1 MADQIRP
8 DNTDSDSQAVDPQGQ
23 FEQPNQPSQVDS
35 TKDAQ
40 KLHAALRKYTT
51 LFELSPIGYVT
62 LGHLGFIS
70 EINLTVARLLGMK
83 REQLVGKKLVDFVEA
98 SEKSALEDHLRQ
110 CSTLG
115 QATCEIHLVSH
126 DGRIIPVE
134 VRCFCSMSSTEPDTA
149 CRTAITDIT
158 ERVKAEAQRRQVA
171 QQARRYQELEN
182 LGAVIGK
189 VAHDFNDFLMVIL
202 GNAEMAYRSLPDSS
216 EEHSC
221 VAQIKSSALQ
231 ARNLTRQM
239 LIYAGKGKSNL
250 KAVDLNHLIKETAE
264 LLKATVSEGVEL
276 RINLAGKLPLIQ
288 ADVSQIRQL
297 VRNLVANAARS
308 LGPEMGTIEIRTYVK
323 DVVAEDCPH
332 LHCSDGFNLGR
343 CTVLE
348 VSDTGPV
355 LNHETMDKLFDPAFT
370 TKLTERGEGLS
381 VVLGI
386 IRAHKGAIAVDSDP
400 VKGTTFSM
408 YLQCA
413 EAEVAGVARVE
424 RGEPAS
430 PWLGTGEVLIADDDP
445 AVLSTLSRMCRRLGF
460 EVHTAADGQHA
471 VDIFTDYANQIVA
484 VLLDYEMPGIS
495 CEQTVDQLRKTKP
508 HIPIVISSGYAE
520 EDTISHFTGTGLVE
534 FIQKPYELEKLSE
547 IMREILGN
555 QA

>member
-1 MADQIRP
+1 MGGP
-8 DNTDSDSQAVDPQGQ
+8 PEPKNTDSDSKSLDSQGQ
-23 FEQPNQPSQVDS
+23 YESANQPSQSDS
-35 TKDAQ
+35 PKGAQ
-40 KLHAALRKYTT
+40 KLRAALRKYTT

-62 LGHLGFIS
+62 FDHMGHIS
-70 EINLTVARLLGMK
+70 EINLTVARLLGMS
-83 REQLVGKKLVDFVEA
+83 RDQLVGKKLVDFVA
-98 SEKSALEDHLRQ
+98 PSDKSTLEDHLRQ
-110 CSTLG
+110 CCTLG
-115 QATCEIHLVSH
+115 QVTCELHLVSH
-126 DGRIIPVE
+126 DGRNIPVE
-134 VRCFCSMSSTEPDTA
+134 LRSFYSMSSAEPGTA

-158 ERVKAEAQRRQVA
+158 ERVKTEAQRRQIA

-202 GNAEMAYRSLPDSS
+202 GNAEMAIRSLGDSS
-216 EEHSC
+216 EEHSS

-250 KAVDLNHLIKETAE
+250 QAVDLNHLIQETAG
-264 LLKATVSEGVEL
+264 LLKANLPEGAEL
-276 RINLAGKLPLIQ
+276 KINLPGKLPLIQ

-297 VRNLVANAARS
+297 VRNLVANAAQS
-308 LGPEMGTIEIRTYVK
+308 LGPGAGMIEIRTYHG
-323 DVVAEDCPH
+323 DVSGEDCSH
-332 LHCSDGFNLGR
+332 LHCSEGFNVGP
-343 CTVLE
+343 CAVLE

-355 LNHETMDKLFDPAFT
+355 LNGTAMDKLFDPAFT

-386 IRAHKGAIAVDSDP
+386 IRAHKGAIAVDSEP
-400 VKGTTFSM
+400 GRGTTFSM
-408 YLQCA
+408 YLRCA
-413 EAEVAGVARVE
+413 EAEVAGEVLA
-424 RGEPAS
+424 GPQEPVSA
-430 PWLGTGEVLIADDDP
+430 WRGTGEILIADDDL

-460 EVHTAADGQHA
+460 GVHTAENGQQA
-471 VDIFTDYANQIVA
+471 VDFFADHANEISA
-484 VLLDYEMPGIS
+484 ILLDYEMPGMS
-495 CEQTVDQLRKTKP
+495 CEQTVQQLRKTRP
-508 HIPIVISSGYAE
+508 DVPIVLSSGYAE

-547 IMREILGN
+547 KIRQILGD

>member
-1 MADQIRP
+1 MADQTRP
-8 DNTDSDSQAVDPQGQ
+8 DNSDSDSQAVEPRGQ
-23 FEQPNQPSQVDS
+23 SEQANQPSQADS
-35 TKDAQ
+35 AKDAQ
-40 KLHAALRKYTT
+40 KLHAALKKYTT

-62 LGHLGFIS
+62 LDHLGHIS
-70 EINLTVARLLGMK
+70 EINLTVARLLGMN
-83 REQLVGKKLVDFVEA
+83 RDQLVGKKLVDFVEA
-98 SEKSALEDHLRQ
+98 SDKSALEEHLRQ
-110 CSTLG
+110 CCTLG
-115 QATCEIHLVSH
+115 QVTCEIHLVSH
-126 DGRIIPVE
+126 DGRKVPVE
-134 VRCFCSMSSTEPDTA
+134 LRSFYSMSSTEPGTA

-202 GNAEMAYRSLPDSS
+202 GNAEMAFRSLPDSS

-250 KAVDLNHLIKETAE
+250 KAVDLNHLIQETAD
-264 LLKATVSEGVEL
+264 LLKATVSEGAEL
-276 RINLAGKLPLIQ
+276 QINLAGKLPLIQ

-308 LGPEMGTIEIRTYVK
+308 LGPAKGTIGIRTYVR
-323 DVVAEDCPH
+323 DVVAEDCGH
-332 LHCSDGFNLGR
+332 LHCSDGFNLGQ
-343 CTVLE
+343 CAVLE

-355 LNHETMDKLFDPAFT
+355 LNHKTMDKLFDPAFT

-386 IRAHKGAIAVDSDP
+386 VRAHKGAIAVDSAP
-400 VKGTTFSM
+400 GKGTTFSM

-413 EAEVAGVARVE
+413 EAQVAGVARADRE
-424 RGEPAS
+424 EPAS
-430 PWLGTGEVLIADDDP
+430 PWRGTGEILIADDDP

-460 EVHTAADGQHA
+460 GVHTAADGQQA
-471 VDIFTDYANQIVA
+471 VDIFTDHANQIVA
-484 VLLDYEMPGIS
+484 ILLDYEMPGIS
-495 CEQTVDQLRKTKP
+495 CQQTVEQLRKTKP
-508 HIPIVISSGYAE
+508 QIPIVISSGYAE
-520 EDTISHFTGTGLVE
+520 EDTISHFTVKGLVD
-534 FIQKPYELEKLSE
+534 FIQKPYELENLSE
-547 IMREILGN
+547 KIREILGN